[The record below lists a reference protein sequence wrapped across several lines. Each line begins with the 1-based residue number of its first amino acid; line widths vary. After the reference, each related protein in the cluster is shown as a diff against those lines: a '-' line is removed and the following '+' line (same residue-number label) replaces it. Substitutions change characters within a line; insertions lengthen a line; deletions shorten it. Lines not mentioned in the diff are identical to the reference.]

1 MKEFNPQVQ
10 EKMREIRSEK
20 YLYEL
25 LNTIGKAIDEIEQ
38 GGIFC
43 SIMTHYH
50 LNQLWNDIQ
59 QYDGVTFE
67 WNK

>member
-1 MKEFNPQVQ
+1 MMTDKAKE
-10 EKMREIRSEK
+10 IASEK

-38 GGIFC
+38 NGIFC
-43 SIMTHYH
+43 SIMTQKH
-50 LNQLWNDIQ
+50 LYDLWNDIQ
-59 QYDGVTFE
+59 RYDGVTFE

>member
-1 MKEFNPQVQ
+1 MMTDKEKQ
-10 EKMREIRSEK
+10 IASEK

>member
-1 MKEFNPQVQ
+1 MKEYNPQVE
-10 EKMREIRSEK
+10 EKMKEIRSEK

-50 LNQLWNDIQ
+50 LSQLWNDIQ

>member
-38 GGIFC
+38 GGLIC
-43 SIMTHYH
+43 SLMTAHH
-50 LNQLWNDIQ
+50 LQQLWNDIQ
-59 QYDGVTFE
+59 KYGFM
-67 WNK
+67 

>member
-1 MKEFNPQVQ
+1 MMTDKE
-10 EKMREIRSEK
+10 KEIASEK

-43 SIMTHYH
+43 SIMTQKH
-50 LNQLWNDIQ
+50 LYDLWNDIQ
-59 QYDGVTFE
+59 RYDGVTFE

>member
-1 MKEFNPQVQ
+1 MKEYNPQVE
-10 EKMREIRSEK
+10 EKMKEIRSEK

-38 GGIFC
+38 GGIYC

>member
-1 MKEFNPQVQ
+1 MTDKE
-10 EKMREIRSEK
+10 KEIASEK

-43 SIMTHYH
+43 SIMTQKH
-50 LNQLWNDIQ
+50 LYDLWNDIQ
-59 QYDGVTFE
+59 RYDGVTFE

>member
-1 MKEFNPQVQ
+1 MITDKEKQ
-10 EKMREIRSEK
+10 IASEK

-38 GGIFC
+38 GGIYC
-43 SIMTHYH
+43 SLMTHYN
-50 LNQLWNDIQ
+50 LDNLWNSIQ

>member
-1 MKEFNPQVQ
+1 MMTDKEKQ
-10 EKMREIRSEK
+10 IASEK

-43 SIMTHYH
+43 SIMTQKH
-50 LNQLWNDIQ
+50 LYDLWNDIQ
-59 QYDGVTFE
+59 RYDGVTFE